1 MGKDEQNKPD
11 APGQNKE
18 FKIIVNAREKIF
30 KGREI
35 SFEQVVELAFGTVST
50 NPNIVYTVTYK
61 RGEGNKPEGSM
72 DRGDTVKVK
81 EGMQFSV
88 TQTDKS

>member
-1 MGKDEQNKPD
+1 MGKEEQNKPD

-18 FKIIVNAREKIF
+18 FTITVNARQKTVA
-30 KGREI
+30 GSEI
-35 SFEQVVELAFGTVST
+35 TFNQVVELAYGAVSD

-61 RGEGNKPEGSM
+61 RGEGNKSEGSM
-72 DRGDTVKVK
+72 NKGETVKIK
-81 EGMQFSV
+81 EGMIFNV